1 MTWILGTQFDLSDVN
16 RFLDELI
23 NLTCDENGENDYKK
37 YGFHKTVV
45 RWDQDLQ
52 IALPSSMK
60 WNTFI
65 SEFSMENNPTAMI
78 NKINSQ
84 KQNRSIVQM
93 KKILFS
99 MNFYMSLQ

>member
-1 MTWILGTQFDLSDVN
+1 M
-16 RFLDELI
+16 
-23 NLTCDENGENDYKK
+23 
-37 YGFHKTVV
+37 KTV
-45 RWDQDLQ
+45 RMTIKNMDFTQRESAGDQDLQ
-52 IALPSSMK
+52 VVLPSSMK
-60 WNTFI
+60 RNTFI
-65 SEFSMENNPTAMI
+65 SDFSMENNPTAMI